1 MSDTK
6 MVIYNDSPL
15 YITNWMALRLAA
27 SAADSMEGKEA
38 REKFMFNDDKHVVTI
53 IHNKNSVTFRVA
65 KSAIK

>member
-27 SAADSMEGKEA
+27 NAADSMEGKEA
-38 REKFMFNDDKHVVTI
+38 REKLDRKSTRL
-53 IHNKNSVTFRVA
+53 NS
-65 KSAIK
+65 SH